1 MGKQVV
7 VVASADAAHL
17 TASDSCCIAVGCS
30 VAIVGMPSHVECFAD
45 ERVLQGKALA
55 ASR

>member
-17 TASDSCCIAVGCS
+17 TASDSCGIAVGCS
-30 VAIVGMPSHVECFAD
+30 VAIVGMSSHVECFAD